1 MTRIVKEY
9 DERYAEFLDVA
20 QALFFSKGYER
31 TSVKEIINA
40 VGVAKGTFYYY
51 FDSKA
56 DLLEALVETLVEQL
70 YRQVQEIVDTVL
82 GDGSMSGAEK
92 FEQLFVR
99 IGSWKVDNPGYV
111 RESVRV
117 YYQDENVL
125 LRTKMVEAATEK
137 MAPLFADAIR
147 QGVAEGSFDV
157 VYPDEAARLVFVLNQ
172 TFSEAVVRMM
182 LARELKA
189 VAVRRMAPRLE
200 TYARSVERVL
210 GAEEG
215 SLDLISMEHVAV
227 WFEEGGD

>member
-1 MTRIVKEY
+1 MTRVVKEY

-51 FDSKA
+51 FDSKV

-70 YRQVQEIVDTVL
+70 VGQVQEIMDTVL
-82 GDGSMSGAEK
+82 GDGSMSGAKK

-99 IGSWKVDNPGYV
+99 IGSWKVDNPAYV
-111 RESVRV
+111 RQSVRV

-157 VYPDEAARLVFVLNQ
+157 AYPDEAARLVFVLNQ

-182 LARELKA
+182 LAGERKA
-189 VAVRRMAPRLE
+189 VAVRHMAPRLE

-227 WFEEGGD
+227 WFEEGGG

>member
-1 MTRIVKEY
+1 MTRVVKEY

-51 FDSKA
+51 FDSKVN
-56 DLLEALVETLVEQL
+56 LLEALVETLVEQL
-70 YRQVQEIVDTVL
+70 YGQVQEIVDTVL
-82 GDGSMSGAEK
+82 GDSAMSGAEK
-92 FEQLFVR
+92 FEQLFVQ
-99 IGSWKVDNPGYV
+99 IGSWKVDNPEFV
-111 RESVRV
+111 RQSVRV

-137 MAPLFADAIR
+137 MAPLFADAIC
-147 QGVAEGSFDV
+147 QGVTEGSFDV
-157 VYPDEAARLVFVLNQ
+157 AYPDEAARLVFVLNQ

-182 LARELKA
+182 LAGERKP

-227 WFEEGGD
+227 WFD